1 MDDLSIMPNRF
12 VMTSRIV
19 QVNVTEGPVG
29 AWPSKLNIYVSRK
42 ETLDGLALASL
53 ENLFEI
59 LSTIIRLLKFPSPI
73 LELNCS
79 TAGSHAVV

>member
-19 QVNVTEGPVG
+19 QVNVSEGPVG
-29 AWPSKLNIYVSRK
+29 AWPSKLNIYVSRSI
-42 ETLDGLALASL
+42 DGLALASL
-53 ENLFEI
+53 ENLSEI
-59 LSTIIRLLKFPSPI
+59 LSTIIRLLKWCPSPI

-79 TAGSHAVV
+79 AAASHIVV